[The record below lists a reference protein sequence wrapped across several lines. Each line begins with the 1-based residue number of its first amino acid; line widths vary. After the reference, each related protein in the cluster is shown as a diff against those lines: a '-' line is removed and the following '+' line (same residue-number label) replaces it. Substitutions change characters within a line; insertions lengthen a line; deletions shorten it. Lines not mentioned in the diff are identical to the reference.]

1 MPLSNWLRG
10 LYPNQQAFYNTLVSW
25 RGFLAR
31 DQTPRWP
38 GVLASTYAHIPVVV
52 PPPTL
57 AISRAADRI
66 SVVSTT
72 APVSY
77 AHFVPTRGTT
87 A

>member
-10 LYPNQQAFYNTLVSW
+10 LYPNRQAFYTTPVS
-25 RGFLAR
+25 RKGFLAR

-38 GVLASTYAHIPVVV
+38 GVLVSTYAHIPVVV

-57 AISRAADRI
+57 VISGGADCI
-66 SVVSTT
+66 CVMSTT
-72 APVSY
+72 APASY